1 MLRQSLPWDRG
12 PPPCCWR
19 TWRKTCAFSRR
30 THDVVDDCFARSS
43 PPFLHS
49 VCTPGTLEA
58 RNLLPLHGCSPPASL
73 VWSPCGSSH
82 IGPRLYLGI
91 AGRPGPQARRAVS
104 GPTAGRGLQFALS
117 LSLSLSP
124 QRPADLLGRLLP
136 INRPPG
142 SPNPYPARARTVDRP
157 RSIERQSG
165 VVNRGGASE
174 FGDGGRARQINRR
187 GGSTAGVAGRPYLN
201 VIILKIIAHFSLTP
215 RPPPPPSMHRRR
227 PLGHSG
233 PRERQQQ
240 GAGGGDRV
248 LWADRGMET
257 LGGR

>member
-1 MLRQSLPWDRG
+1 MG
-12 PPPCCWR
+12 
-19 TWRKTCAFSRR
+19 
-30 THDVVDDCFARSS
+30 H
-43 PPFLHS
+43 
-49 VCTPGTLEA
+49 
-58 RNLLPLHGCSPPASL
+58 PPAAGEHGARRVRSVVVRTTSSTTASRAAAL
-73 VWSPCGSSH
+73 LFFTLSAPRGRWRRAIFCLCMDAPPQPRSVWSPCGSSH